1 MESVNGPDVLEEDD
15 ASQDWLLPHRAAWV
29 WACVPRSPLQSR
41 RGRATLLCCLAE
53 VEQLVSE
60 CFPSLGAAPFLV
72 HPWLER
78 VGFCYHVGLFGV
90 LSLCLLAFLVGQF
103 LPARI
108 KSSKFNHR
116 VIPWVPRFLTHLSS
130 FHCSVSL
137 GLFYIQHPEVL
148 VVLGRRNRG
157 KYTYSI
163 SRKRKVFWFFFVC
176 LKASSVLIPCF
187 PGTSVLWWAW
197 IAPLWKT
204 LKGRSVNQLPTSVW

>member
-1 MESVNGPDVLEEDD
+1 MRVRTGCCHTVQRECGPACPARLC
-15 ASQDWLLPHRAAWV
+15 RAGGAE
-29 WACVPRSPLQSR
+29 PPS
-41 RGRATLLCCLAE
+41 CLAE
-53 VEQLVSE
+53 VQQRASE
-60 CFPSLGAAPFLV
+60 RFPSLGAAPFLV

-90 LSLCLLAFLVGQF
+90 LSLCPLAFLVGQF
-103 LPARI
+103 LPTRR

-163 SRKRKVFWFFFVC
+163 SQKRKVFWFFLFVC
-176 LKASSVLIPCF
+176 LKVSSVLIPCF